1 MHEYP
6 PVSFLFDV
14 VFLAENLDKEV
25 MESRFQSVIG
35 LSVEMQ
41 TESLREGGEN
51 RFTHLLPLGTAHES
65 LILKRGFVTDS
76 KMIKW
81 FMDAIL
87 NFDIRPM
94 NLMVNLLHVKKDTT
108 ETEPMMT
115 WEVINACPKKWSISE
130 FNAEQSQLAIE
141 TIELNYSYFKIM
153 RR

>member
-51 RFTHLLPLGTAHES
+51 RFTHLLPSGMVHQP
-65 LILKRGFVTDS
+65 LILKRGFVTNS

-81 FMDAIL
+81 FIS
-87 NFDIRPM
+87 NFSTR
-94 NLMVNLLHVKKDTT
+94 
-108 ETEPMMT
+108 
-115 WEVINACPKKWSISE
+115 INDLDSI
-130 FNAEQSQLAIE
+130 QP
-141 TIELNYSYFKIM
+141 
-153 RR
+153 

>member
-1 MHEYP
+1 
-6 PVSFLFDV
+6 
-14 VFLAENLDKEV
+14 
-25 MESRFQSVIG
+25 
-35 LSVEMQ
+35 MQ
-41 TESLREGGEN
+41 TEPLREGGEN
-51 RFTHLLPLGTAHES
+51 RFTHLLPVGTVHEP
-65 LILKRGFVTDS
+65 LILKRGFVTNS

-115 WEVINACPKKWSISE
+115 WEVINAWPKKWSISE

>member
-51 RFTHLLPLGTAHES
+51 RFTHLLPSGMVHQP
-65 LILKRGFVTDS
+65 LILKRGFVTNS

-115 WEVINACPKKWSISE
+115 WEVINAWPKKWSISE